1 MSQQR
6 NALGRGLGALL
17 QQTPRGDIL
26 PGEAEGKA
34 DTGTGVLEIPV
45 DQIDPNPEQPRRY
58 FDAEHL
64 ETLSDSIRRHG
75 VLQPIVVCQNGERY
89 ELQVG
94 ERRWRATQ
102 AAGLKSIPAVVANIA
117 PRDRLEVALLENIQR
132 DDLNPIELA
141 LSFKT
146 LIERGATQEDIGKR
160 VGMDRSNVAN
170 HVRLLDLSKEQ
181 QEEVERGI
189 YSMGHAK
196 VLLSVTNPERRIYLR
211 DRIVKEQLSV
221 RRSEELVRSFGSATK
236 PPKKRSTQTTD
247 PALNQLTDRLQERFK
262 TKVRI
267 HGTQASGRIEIN
279 YSGGEDLRRVA
290 MALLNGPKE

>member
-1 MSQQR
+1 VSQQR

-17 QQTPRGDIL
+17 QPTPRGDDRQVE
-26 PGEAEGKA
+26 PEAKTDEKG
-34 DTGTGVLEIPV
+34 GMREIPV
-45 DQIDPNPEQPRRY
+45 DQIDPNPEQPRRF
-58 FDAEHL
+58 FDPEQLA
-64 ETLSDSIRRHG
+64 TLSDSIRRHG
-75 VLQPIVVCQNGERY
+75 VLQPVVVCQRGDRY

-102 AAGLKSIPAVVANIA
+102 AAGFTSIPALIAEIA
-117 PRDRLEVALLENIQR
+117 PRDRLEIALIENIQR
-132 DDLNPIELA
+132 HDLNPIELA
-141 LSFKT
+141 LSFKA
-146 LIERGATQEDIGKR
+146 LIERGATQDDIGKR
-160 VGMDRSNVAN
+160 VGIDRSNVAN
-170 HVRLLDLSKEQ
+170 HVRLLDLSKEH

-189 YSMGHAK
+189 FSMGHAK

-221 RRSEELVRSFGSATK
+221 RRSEELARSFASVTK
-236 PPKKRSTQTTD
+236 PAKKASTETTD
-247 PALNQLTDRLQERFK
+247 PALHQLTDRLRDRFK

-267 HGTQASGRIEIN
+267 HGTQASGRIEIS